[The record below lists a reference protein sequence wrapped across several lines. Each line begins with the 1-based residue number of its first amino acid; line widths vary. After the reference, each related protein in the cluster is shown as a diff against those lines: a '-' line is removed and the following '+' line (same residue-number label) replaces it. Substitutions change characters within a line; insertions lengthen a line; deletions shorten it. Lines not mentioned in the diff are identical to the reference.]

1 MSELQRKTEKLF
13 REKGYLTASVEKRKR
28 FPDKK
33 RRACAVC
40 HAQPMLDIAVDL
52 WNVFDLLAV
61 RPVKNDSGPARVLI
75 QVTDRTSH
83 SKRRNK
89 IIASSEA
96 KIALSA
102 GFSILIQSWRK
113 EGNRWQAQDE
123 WISKDQFCFGL
134 AETAEQFYE
143 DERRKKMPDLPAGS
157 TLPLSDLSD
166 ESIPF

>member
-1 MSELQRKTEKLF
+1 MSELQKRSMELFKKKGYIVGSVERRKTFPNPKARRCPACKQVAMLSIAHDLF
-13 REKGYLTASVEKRKR
+13 N
-28 FPDKK
+28 
-33 RRACAVC
+33 C
-40 HAQPMLDIAVDL
+40 
-52 WNVFDLLAV
+52 FDFVAH
-61 RPVKNDSGPARVLI
+61 RPIGRDGGPSRVYV

-83 SKRRNK
+83 SKHRNK
-89 IIASSEA
+89 ILASAEA
-96 KIALSA
+96 KLCLLS
-102 GFSILIQSWRK
+102 GMSLLLQSWRK
-113 EGNRWQAQDE
+113 VGNRWQAQDE